1 MSKKPRKEKRGDW
14 VVMGGRE
21 FESAYCTRCGQGW
34 TFQPGPVEAIVM
46 EMKAFVI
53 RHQYCQ
59 PGPVRVS
66 NDSTSLPV
74 EPEEA
79 AATVGRSVKTL
90 AQWLA
95 RVASKKRRIRGPAKN
110 HSD

>member
-59 PGPVRVS
+59 PGQWQEPAPAPASAAEWR
-66 NDSTSLPV
+66 DSRDVGTSSMTIYLGFIYLTSLKRKK
-74 EPEEA
+74 E
-79 AATVGRSVKTL
+79 
-90 AQWLA
+90 
-95 RVASKKRRIRGPAKN
+95 KKR
-110 HSD
+110 